1 MNIGNLDQRI
11 RIEVKQTTQ
20 DPVYGTPS
28 IVWAPFATVWA
39 QVQDVLPS
47 KAESQPNGF
56 AQAVRTARIRT
67 RYLAGVAA
75 HMRLVHLSRG
85 NAVMQIITPPA
96 VMGRKAGLEFM
107 AAEYST
113 DANAS

>member
-11 RIEVKQTTQ
+11 RIEAKQTTQ
-20 DPVYGTPS
+20 DPTYGTPV
-28 IVWAPFATVWA
+28 ITWVTFATLWA

-47 KAESQPNGF
+47 KGE
-56 AQAVRTARIRT
+56 AQANGLQQATRSARVRT
-67 RYLAGVAA
+67 RYVDGITAD
-75 HMRLVHLSRG
+75 MRLVHLSRG
-85 NAVMQIITPPA
+85 NAVMQILTPPA

-113 DANAS
+113 DANAP